1 MLQPLWD
8 FSYGSKQT
16 LSMTCSQH
24 TFGQFPKEAES
35 LCPYKNL
42 YKDVYGSVI
51 RNCQN
56 LKTPKMTFGRENG
69 FFKMCYFLTM
79 EYYSKLKK
87 TGAMQP
93 CKDREEK

>member
-1 MLQPLWD
+1 
-8 FSYGSKQT
+8 
-16 LSMTCSQH
+16 
-24 TFGQFPKEAES
+24 
-35 LCPYKNL
+35 
-42 YKDVYGSVI
+42 
-51 RNCQN
+51 
-56 LKTPKMTFGRENG
+56 MTFGRENG